1 MKAVGLIV
9 EYNPFHNGH
18 LYHIEQAR
26 VKSNADVVIAVMSG
40 QFLQRGE
47 PAIVDK
53 FTRAKMAIEH
63 GVDLIFELPTVF
75 AIQHSDIFGY
85 AAVQLLNQIGVNMI
99 VFGSE
104 QGDITPFKTTIN
116 EIERN
121 KTTYNKVLKEHL
133 HSGVSYPKANA
144 LAIQK
149 LSSTF
154 SMDLDQPNNI
164 LGLSYLKAQKA
175 INPYLKMETIQRK
188 QAEYHQHQLS
198 QPITSATS
206 IRAHL
211 NELTDLNHDDLA
223 MPKLN
228 LSLLKAY
235 AQKAGRFHYWED
247 YFPLL
252 KYRILSDT
260 TAQLKQIHGMNEGIE
275 HRLKKQIVN
284 ARNYDDF
291 LTLVQ
296 TKRYTK
302 TRIQRLLA
310 HVLLH
315 LTTLEVEREVYALK
329 KIDTVRLLGMTEKG
343 QAYLKRTRQTRSVNI
358 IGQYKKNMP
367 DFLSIDERAS
377 NIYYMTLN
385 QAVQNTLKQQEFA
398 PPLKKEVEEK

>member
-26 VKSNADVVIAVMSG
+26 AKSNADVVIAVMSG

-75 AIQHSDIFGY
+75 AIQHSDIFGF
-85 AAVQLLNQIGVNMI
+85 AAVKLLNHIGVDMI

-104 QGDITPFKTTIN
+104 QGEISPFNTIIN

-121 KTTYNKVLKEHL
+121 EITYNKVLKEHL
-133 HSGVSYPKANA
+133 QSGVSYPKANA

-149 LSSTF
+149 LSATF
-154 SMDLDQPNNI
+154 SMGLDQPNNI

-175 INPYLKMETIQRK
+175 INPYLKMETIPRK
-188 QAEYHQHQLS
+188 QAEYHQKQLS

-211 NELTDLNHDDLA
+211 DELTDISHDDLG
-223 MPKLN
+223 MSKLN
-228 LSLLKAY
+228 LSFLTAY
-235 AQKAGRFHYWED
+235 AQKTGRFHYWED
-247 YFPLL
+247 YFSLL
-252 KYRILSDT
+252 KYRILSDST
-260 TAQLKQIHGMNEGIE
+260 EQLKQIHGMNEGIE
-275 HRLKKQIVN
+275 HRLKKQIVV
-284 ARNYDDF
+284 AKNYDDF

-302 TRIQRLLA
+302 TRIQRLLT
-310 HVLLH
+310 HILLH
-315 LTTLEVEREVYALK
+315 LTNSEVDREIDALK
-329 KIDTVRLLGMTEKG
+329 KIDTLRLLGMTEKG
-343 QAYLKRTRQTRSVNI
+343 QTYLKRTRQTRSVNI

-367 DFLSIDERAS
+367 GFLSIDERAS
-377 NIYYMTLN
+377 NIYYMILN
-385 QAVQNTLKQQEFA
+385 QTIQNTLKQQEFA
-398 PPLKKEVEEK
+398 PPLKKVETE